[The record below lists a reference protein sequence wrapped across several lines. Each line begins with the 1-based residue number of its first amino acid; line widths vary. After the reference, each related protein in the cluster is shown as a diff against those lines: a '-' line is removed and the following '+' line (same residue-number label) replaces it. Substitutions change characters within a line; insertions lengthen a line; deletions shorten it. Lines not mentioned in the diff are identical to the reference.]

1 MLDAV
6 LILGPT
12 ASGKTA
18 LGVSLAKTLNS
29 EVISIDSA
37 LIYRGMD
44 IGTAK
49 PTVEERQ
56 GVIHHLIDIR
66 DPFDTY
72 NAADFVRDCYQK
84 IQEIKSRGKLPLI
97 VGGTML
103 YAKAIKEGLNEMP
116 STDLTIRAQIEEQA
130 AQLGWPGMHELLA
143 QVDPITAARLNPND
157 SQRISRALEVYRQTG
172 QALSV
177 YQARQTKQCP
187 YRFLTLGLVPAD
199 RALLHKRIEQRFQ
212 LMIEAGFLDE
222 VRSLMRH
229 PNFSREA
236 PAMRAV
242 GYRQA
247 IDYLLGECDWDR
259 FFLAGVAATRQLAK
273 RQLTWMRSMP
283 DLLSIDPFTQ
293 DAYSVALK
301 AINAELSPSNNIQ
314 PLLRCEPA

>member
-1 MLDAV
+1 MVDAV

-18 LGVSLAKTLNS
+18 LGVRLAQTLNT

-49 PTVEERQ
+49 PTAEEMD
-56 GVIHHLIDIR
+56 GVHHHLIDIR

-72 NAADFVRDCYQK
+72 NAADFVKDCYAK
-84 IQEIKSRGKLPLI
+84 IEDIKARGKLPLI

-116 STDLTIRAQIEEQA
+116 STDLVVRAEIEARA
-130 AQLGWPGMHELLA
+130 AEVGWPAMHEELA
-143 QVDPITAARLNPND
+143 KVDPVTAARLNPND
-157 SQRISRALEVYRQTG
+157 SQRISRALEVFRQTG
-172 QALSV
+172 QPLST
-177 YQARQTKQCP
+177 YQAQKVSQCP
-187 YRFLTLGLVPAD
+187 YQFLTLGLMPAN
-199 RALLHKRIEQRFQ
+199 RALLHERIEKRFQ
-212 LMIEAGFLDE
+212 LMLDAGFLDE
-222 VRSLMRH
+222 VRTLMKF
-229 PNFSREA
+229 PDFVREA

-247 IDYLLGECDWDR
+247 IDFLLGECDKDR
-259 FFLAGVAATRQLAK
+259 FFLSGVAATRQLAK

-283 DLLSIDPFTQ
+283 DLISIDPFVE
-293 DAYSVALK
+293 DAYAVALEAIRK
-301 AINAELSPSNNIQ
+301 A
-314 PLLRCEPA
+314 